1 VQQILNFQNAKTSK
15 GEKKNYKTGIIY
27 FAPNTIASKT
37 NLCPYATP
45 GCIAAC
51 LYTAGRGGFTSIQK
65 ARIAKTQAFLANPAA
80 FKEQL
85 EKEIKRAYRSAEKK
99 GYSLT
104 IRLNGTSDLA
114 VETWGIMQKF
124 PNVQFYD
131 YTKNPKRMQAFL
143 NGEMPVNYHLTFSLS
158 ETNKDQALAFLKQG
172 GNVAVVFHKKKD
184 AAFPS
189 SHWGFPVVSGDDD
202 DLRFLDP
209 KGVIVGLRDK
219 GKATKDALGFVQM
232 PEAA

>member
-1 VQQILNFQNAKTSK
+1 MQKILNFQNAKTSK
-15 GEKKNYKTGIIY
+15 GEKRQYKTGIIY

-37 NLCPYATP
+37 NLCPFATP

-51 LYTAGRGGFTSIQK
+51 LYTAGRGGFNSIQR
-65 ARIAKTQAFLANPAA
+65 ARIAKTRAFLADPAA

-85 EKEIKRAYRSAEKK
+85 EKEIKLAEKAANKK
-99 GYSLT
+99 GYHLT
-104 IRLNGTSDLA
+104 IRINGTSDLA
-114 VETWGIMQKF
+114 VETWGIIHKF

-131 YTKNPKRMQAFL
+131 YTKVPSRMLRFME
-143 NGEMPVNYHLTFSLS
+143 GKMPVNYHLTFSLS
-158 ETNKDQALAFLKQG
+158 ESNEAIARQILARG

-184 AAFPS
+184 AAFPAK
-189 SHWGFPVVSGDDD
+189 HWGFPVVSGDDD